1 MTWEA
6 LIALLPL
13 IAVTGAATVVML
25 AIAVR
30 RNYHWAFFL
39 TLLGLL
45 ITLALL
51 PQALRLAPIQ
61 ATGLILIDP
70 YAIFFSGLILAAA
83 LIVAILCY
91 AYFRRSDA
99 ENEEIFVLLLTA
111 VLGGMMLVSSSHFA
125 TFFIGLEILSVSLF
139 PMIAYRVK
147 DKRSLEAGIKYLMLS
162 GVSSALLLFGMALIY
177 SEAGVL
183 SFQQLGQ
190 LPGTLAANPL
200 TLVGA
205 ILIIA
210 ALGFKLSLVPF
221 HLWTPDVYQGA
232 PAPIMAFVATV
243 SKGAVFA
250 LLLRFLV
257 TGHGYSSDTLLD
269 ILSLIG
275 VASILA
281 GNLLALLQA
290 NLKRM
295 LAYSSI
301 AHMGYLLV
309 TLVAGS
315 VLRNELLTESVSFY
329 LLAYVITNL
338 GAIGV
343 VSALSSDSGECEEM
357 ESYTGLFWRDPWLAV
372 ILTLNLLSLAGIP
385 LTVGFVGKF
394 YVFAASVGA
403 ALWILVGAVIIG
415 SGIGLYY
422 YLRVVLVMLKSS
434 TDAPQPA
441 CPGTILTRLTL
452 ASLAALLL
460 WSGIYPQPFMEA
472 LQAIAQTLT

>member
-1 MTWEA
+1 MTPEA
-6 LIALLPL
+6 LIALSPL
-13 IAVTGAATVVML
+13 IAVTGAATLVML

-30 RNYHWAFFL
+30 RDYRLAFFL
-39 TLLGLL
+39 TLAGLL

-51 PQALRLAPIQ
+51 PQSLRLAPIQ
-61 ATGLILIDP
+61 ATELILIDS

-83 LIVAILCY
+83 LVVAILCY
-91 AYFRRSDA
+91 AYFRRTDA

-111 VLGGMMLVSSSHFA
+111 VLGGMTLVSSSHFA

-147 DKRSLEAGIKYLMLS
+147 DPRSLEAGIKYLMLS

-190 LPGTLAANPL
+190 LSATLAANPL
-200 TLVGA
+200 SLVGA

-232 PAPIMAFVATV
+232 PAPVMAFVATV

-250 LLLRFLV
+250 LLLRFLI
-257 TGHGYSSDTLLD
+257 TGRGHQSETLLD
-269 ILSLIG
+269 ILSVLG

-281 GNLLALLQA
+281 GNLLALLQN

-315 VLRNELLTESVSFY
+315 VLHTELLAESVAFY
-329 LLAYVITNL
+329 LLAYVITTL
-338 GAIGV
+338 GAVGV
-343 VSALSSDSGECEEM
+343 VSASSTDSRECEVL
-357 ESYTGLFWRDPWLAV
+357 ESYTGLFWRDPWLAG

-394 YVFAASVGA
+394 YVFATSVSA
-403 ALWILVGAVIIG
+403 ALWTLVGAVVIG

-422 YLRVVLVMLKSS
+422 YLRVVLVMLNPP

-441 CPGTILTRLTL
+441 GPGAILTRLTL
-452 ASLAALLL
+452 TSLALVLL
-460 WSGIYPQPFMEA
+460 WSGIYPQPFMAA